1 MAQQKPVTP
10 VLLWQEHCRAARS
23 TPQEAGKLAEPGFSV
38 AIIGHRPNRLP
49 ARAIAAVTADME
61 LSLLAIASACPD
73 ARPWAI
79 SSLAEGADRI
89 GAVAALAAGYRL
101 KVILPFSRPD
111 YERDFPDS
119 RMCFANL
126 IALADMVTELSGSR
140 LDPNAAYEA
149 AGLAILAIADLV
161 IAVWDGGPSQGR
173 GGTTETIEA
182 AIAHDLPVLWLDAT
196 GQCKPALRHEGKLAD
211 SFRTA
216 INGAIS

>member
-1 MAQQKPVTP
+1 M
-10 VLLWQEHCRAARS
+10 E
-23 TPQEAGKLAEPGFSV
+23 EPGFSV
-38 AIIGHRPNRLP
+38 AILGHRPNRLP

-61 LSLLAIASACPD
+61 LSLRAIASVCPD
-73 ARPWAI
+73 ERSWAI

-101 KVILPFSRPD
+101 KVILPFSSHE
-111 YERDFPDS
+111 YERDFPNS
-119 RMCFANL
+119 RKCFAKL
-126 IALADMVTELSGSR
+126 LASADMVTELPGSR

-149 AGLAILAIADLV
+149 AGQAILAIVNIV

-196 GQCKPALRHEGKLAD
+196 GRRKPALRHEGTITD
-211 SFRTA
+211 SLRTA
-216 INGAIS
+216 IKGAIS